1 MTLFFVGVIEM
12 IIVTLW
18 TKLVVK
24 ARVLASGLVTLVN
37 IVIWYY
43 VLQRIVD
50 DINNWKLVMLY
61 ALGCALGTII
71 STYYFQMD
79 EDPKNNL
86 IKMEQN

>member
-24 ARVLASGLVTLVN
+24 TRVLASGMVTLVN
-37 IVIWYY
+37 ILIWYY

-50 DINNWKLVMLY
+50 DINNWKLVVLY
-61 ALGCALGTII
+61 AIGCATGTAI

-79 EDPKNNL
+79 EKL
-86 IKMEQN
+86 EAKLLEQN